1 MQYVDIICPN
11 RRCGRRSRV
20 DADIKLCPDCKAL
33 CAAEPKRQPTPRQQ
47 VARVIASVIAA
58 TEGDVL
64 AGLDATP
71 RGAPV
76 GTFRSGGVEYVMPAR
91 FSLGGKTGASVV
103 TVVRVRE
110 LISAAAAKHVL
121 AKEKANEWKPLP
133 RLDTSSA
140 AARARAISHMRGE
153 PLYISQLRVAGEL
166 SR

>member
-1 MQYVDIICPN
+1 
-11 RRCGRRSRV
+11 V
-20 DADIKLCPDCKAL
+20 DAEIKLCPDCKTL
-33 CAAEPKRQPTPRQQ
+33 CVAEPARQPSGRRQ
-47 VARVIASVIAA
+47 VARVIASVIGA

-71 RGAPV
+71 RNAPV
-76 GTFRSGGVEYVMPAR
+76 ATFRHGGVEYVMPAS
-91 FSLGGKTGASVV
+91 FNLGGRMGATVV

-153 PLYISQLRVAGEL
+153 PLYISQQRVAGEL